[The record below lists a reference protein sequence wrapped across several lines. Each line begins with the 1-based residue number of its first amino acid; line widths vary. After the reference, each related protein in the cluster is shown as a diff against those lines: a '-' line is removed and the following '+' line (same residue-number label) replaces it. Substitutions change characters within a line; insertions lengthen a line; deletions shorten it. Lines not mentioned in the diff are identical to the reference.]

1 MVWFF
6 VWFMI
11 KFGYINFWATD
22 LDDMIRQEYIV
33 PLKEKGFDVDM
44 TIYNPV
50 EVEVDVCLHS
60 VFRDPLNIFK
70 VKGNPVFICY
80 SGENRLD
87 GYLHPNGYSMSFRQD
102 SERNIYYPIW
112 ANECK
117 NLKFR
122 LPFDELIKNKDKF
135 CTFIISNSGF
145 WWRNVV
151 AEQLCL
157 YRRIDSC
164 GTALNNMENGFVLPR
179 DLESC
184 VNFHKRYKFN
194 LCFENSFDETSDTI
208 YITEKLINAYVYGT
222 VPIYWG
228 SDKVTKWFNEKAF
241 VNCNGKSS
249 GEIVEL
255 IKRIDSDNDLYFEM
269 LSQPLFKE
277 EYRNIDF
284 HKMNKDKYVDFFKS
298 VIWKEIYK

>member
-1 MVWFF
+1 MINKKHNL
-6 VWFMI
+6 I

-87 GYLHPNGYSMSFRQD
+87 GYLNPNGYSMSFRQD
-102 SERNIYYPIW
+102 SDRNIYYPIW
-112 ANECK
+112 ANKCK

-122 LPFDELIKNKDKF
+122 LPFDELVKNKDKF
-135 CTFIISNSGF
+135 CTFIISNGGF

-164 GTALNNMENGFVLPR
+164 GTVLNNMKKRFVLPR

-241 VNCNGKSS
+241 VNCHGKSS
-249 GEIVEL
+249 SEIVEL

-277 EYRNIDF
+277 DYRNIDF

-298 VIWKEIYK
+298 VIWKEIHK